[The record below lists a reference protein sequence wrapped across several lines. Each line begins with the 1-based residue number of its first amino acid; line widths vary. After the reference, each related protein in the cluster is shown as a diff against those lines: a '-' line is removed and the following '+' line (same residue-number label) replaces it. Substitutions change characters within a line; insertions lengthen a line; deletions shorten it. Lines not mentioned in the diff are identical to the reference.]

1 MTGQAAPG
9 APPLVLALPGP
20 GRWRVRNSPAN
31 RVPSHGT
38 SLFALD
44 HAIDLVPVDER
55 GRSAPITAAALLR
68 PQAPED
74 FPGFGRALL
83 APVRG
88 IVHAV
93 HDGEEDHP
101 AHRGIPS
108 LGYALTQGRRVA
120 GGWAGLAGNHLILR
134 TPGPGAQEL
143 FVALC
148 HLRRGSLGVR
158 PGQEVGIGDP
168 VGECGNSGN
177 STEPHLHL
185 QVMDAADPS
194 RARPVPF
201 AFPGGLP
208 RNGAILDGGRTRA
221 GRGDV

>member
-1 MTGQAAPG
+1 MTGPARGTPQ
-9 APPLVLALPGP
+9 LVLALPGP
-20 GRWRVRNSPAN
+20 GRWLIQNSPAN

-38 SLFALD
+38 SSFALD
-44 HAIDLVPVDER
+44 HAIDLVPVDAR
-55 GRSAPITAAALLR
+55 GRTAPITAAALLR
-68 PQAPED
+68 PQAPAA

-93 HDGEEDHP
+93 HDGEQDHP

-120 GGWAGLAGNHLILR
+120 DGWEGLAGNHLILR
-134 TPGPGAQEL
+134 SPGPGGQEL

-148 HLRRGSLGVR
+148 HLRRGSLRVR
-158 PGQEVGIGDP
+158 PGQELGSGDP
-168 VGECGNSGN
+168 VAECGNSGN

-185 QVMDAADPS
+185 QVMDAADPA
-194 RARPVPF
+194 RARAVPF
-201 AFPGGLP
+201 TFPGGLP
-208 RNGAILDGGRTRA
+208 RNGAILDA
-221 GRGDV
+221 G

>member
-1 MTGQAAPG
+1 MTRPAAG
-9 APPLVLALPGP
+9 ASPVVLALPGR
-20 GRWRVRNSPAN
+20 GRWLVRNSPAN

-38 SLFALD
+38 SYFALD

-68 PQAPED
+68 PQSPED
-74 FPGFGRALL
+74 FPGFGRTLL
-83 APVRG
+83 APLRG

-93 HDGEEDHP
+93 HDGELDHP

-120 GGWAGLAGNHLILR
+120 DGWQALAGNHLILR
-134 TPGPGAQEL
+134 SPGPAGQQL

-148 HLRRGSLGVR
+148 HLRRGSLRVR
-158 PGQEVGIGDP
+158 PGQVLGSGDP
-168 VGECGNSGN
+168 VAECGNSGN

-201 AFPGGLP
+201 TFPGGLP
-208 RNGAILDGGRTRA
+208 RDGAILDGG
-221 GRGDV
+221 